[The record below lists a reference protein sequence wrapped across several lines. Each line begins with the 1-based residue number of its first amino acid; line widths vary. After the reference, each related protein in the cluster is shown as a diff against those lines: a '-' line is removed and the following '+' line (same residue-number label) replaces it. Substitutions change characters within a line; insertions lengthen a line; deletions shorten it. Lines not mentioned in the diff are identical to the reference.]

1 MVHKK
6 VALKNIKTL
15 TFHADAQTA
24 SRRVSPIRESA
35 GLLVDWIDVTKL
47 MILIAQLTCVGRA
60 CDLYQ
65 PQVVQCSNMGDDGL
79 GNVQWKVGLRET
91 SIIVGPQER
100 GLQTLC

>member
-35 GLLVDWIDVTKL
+35 GILVDWIDVTKL

-60 CDLYQ
+60 CDLFQ

-79 GNVQWKVGLRET
+79 GNVQWKVSRKFPCWTEHT
-91 SIIVGPQER
+91 IEVSDEH
-100 GLQTLC
+100 C